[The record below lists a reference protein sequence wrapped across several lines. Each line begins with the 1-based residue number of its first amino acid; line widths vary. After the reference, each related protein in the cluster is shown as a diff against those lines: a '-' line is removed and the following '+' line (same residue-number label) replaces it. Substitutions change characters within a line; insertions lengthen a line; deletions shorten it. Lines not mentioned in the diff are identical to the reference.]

1 MKQKRSWCQFISHKV
16 LVVLMSMVVL
26 AVMLIGFL
34 TGAESMGKRGQGE
47 RPPAPVSGTSHH
59 QSSISQDHGMQP
71 LSPGRN

>member
-1 MKQKRSWCQFISHKV
+1 MKQKRSWCQFISHKL

-34 TGAESMGKRGQGE
+34 TGESMGKRGQGE